1 MIIYMYTL
9 HQTMPKEPI
18 INHYNSLS
26 ITSSNTRINSQG
38 KGISIVYRI
47 TQYVFIEYIS
57 VVNNCSVEGVLVLR
71 QEPDALFGIGVA
83 IDVAQRRIF

>member
-38 KGISIVYRI
+38 NFHSI
-47 TQYVFIEYIS
+47 
-57 VVNNCSVEGVLVLR
+57 
-71 QEPDALFGIGVA
+71 
-83 IDVAQRRIF
+83 

>member
-26 ITSSNTRINSQG
+26 ITSRNTRINSQG
-38 KGISIVYRI
+38 NSHTPRITVCIYRI
-47 TQYVFIEYIS
+47 RLRGKHCSDRGRAS
-57 VVNNCSVEGVLVLR
+57 VVAG
-71 QEPDALFGIGVA
+71 A
-83 IDVAQRRIF
+83 